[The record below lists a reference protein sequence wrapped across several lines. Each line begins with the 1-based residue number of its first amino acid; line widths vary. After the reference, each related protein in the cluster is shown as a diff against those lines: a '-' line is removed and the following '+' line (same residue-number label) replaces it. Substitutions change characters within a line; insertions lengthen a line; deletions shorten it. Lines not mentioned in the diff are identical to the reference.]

1 MQTNIFNI
9 YFFPV
14 FVLDISESKV
24 GRKIVLLYK
33 IIVIKVTSYLTINT
47 HLTFIIM
54 MIRFWI
60 SITVI
65 IIVFLLVHIVKQKDP
80 RVEF

>member
-33 IIVIKVTSYLTINT
+33 IIVIKVTTATGEKNPESTT
-47 HLTFIIM
+47 A
-54 MIRFWI
+54 
-60 SITVI
+60 
-65 IIVFLLVHIVKQKDP
+65 
-80 RVEF
+80 

>member
-65 IIVFLLVHIVKQKDP
+65 IIVFLLVHIVK
-80 RVEF
+80 